1 MHFKS
6 FLLQTKNNVNKV
18 ILCCKFIYISFFFVF
33 FNVNKDTMLCRGV
46 LITILQ
52 TNYTIYSHGG
62 EWRGAKCFLLPRGG
76 VTENN

>member
-18 ILCCKFIYISFFFVF
+18 ILCSKLIYISFFFVF
-33 FNVNKDTMLCRGV
+33 VNVNKDTMLCRGV
-46 LITILQ
+46 LKTILQ
-52 TNYTIYSHGG
+52 TNDTIYSHGG
-62 EWRGAKCFLLPRGG
+62 EWGGAKCFLLPKGG